1 MRMVNGLL
9 SSAGQMPVDTR
20 VWGEFVAKDLFGPSK
35 LGKYHNPSTLHES
48 DDGYEFIC
56 ASVRNNGINH
66 AMPKVDGENLSLTPP
81 NIIAWGKQSPFFTYH
96 ENQCVTSQGMY
107 FIEINDLT
115 RNQIHFVIT
124 ILNKLTRVYNY
135 TNCLIGKKFDELSI
149 PLPLKPGA
157 DEVDYTED
165 DIDWRYMESYI
176 HELEESYIHELDA
189 YLKETG
195 LDDYT
200 LTDDEREVLEREPVF
215 KGFEVTTL
223 FDIVNTKS
231 IRQSD
236 VREQLQ
242 SNDGSIPYITASD
255 KNNAIAAYIE
265 CPQEWIDKG
274 NCIFIGGKTTTVTY
288 QSQDFC
294 SNDSHNLALYLKN
307 EQARTEH
314 VQLYLVSILK
324 KAFANKYQWSNAL
337 SKTKIKAESIQL
349 PVKQGTDDVDYTEAD
364 IDWVYMDA
372 YVRVMEK
379 LVIADVVDYK
389 NEMIATT
396 KGLIKN

>member
-1 MRMVNGLL
+1 MVNGLL

-48 DDGYEFIC
+48 DDGYDFIC

-96 ENQCVTSQGMY
+96 ENPCVTSQGMY

-124 ILNKLTRVYNY
+124 ILNKLTRGYNY

-149 PLPLKPGA
+149 PLPLKLGT
-157 DEVDYTED
+157 DEVNYTED
-165 DIDWRYMESYI
+165 DIDWAFMESYI
-176 HELEESYIHELDA
+176 HELEESYIQELDA

-215 KGFEVTTL
+215 KEFEVGEL
-223 FDIVNTKS
+223 FDGVSGDTDIKKVH
-231 IRQSD
+231 
-236 VREQLQ
+236 L
-242 SNDGSIPYITASD
+242 DGDGYPVITAGVDNLGVAGYSSVTANILPANTLTVD
-255 KNNAIAAYIE
+255 MF
-265 CPQEWIDKG
+265 G
-274 NCIFIGGKTTTVTY
+274 NCYFRPFEYKMVTHARVF
-288 QSQDFC
+288 SL
-294 SNDSHNLALYLKN
+294 SLKN
-307 EQARTEH
+307 GHLTPETG
-314 VQLYLVSILK
+314 LFICTMLK
-324 KAFANKYQWSNAL
+324 WLSTKYNYSNMC
-337 SKTKIKAESIQL
+337 SYNKIKNETIQL
-349 PVKQGTDDVDYTEAD
+349 PVKSGTDDD
-364 IDWVYMDA
+364 IDWDYMA
-372 YVRVMEK
+372 SYVRTMEK
-379 LVIADVVDYK
+379 QVIADVVDYK
-389 NEMIATT
+389 NEMISTT
-396 KGLIKN
+396 KALVKK

>member
-1 MRMVNGLL
+1 MFR
-9 SSAGQMPVDTR
+9 
-20 VWGEFVAKDLFGPSK
+20 EFKVGDLFDGSTGDTDLKKEHLDSQGYPVVTAGVDNLGIAGYSSTNAKVLPANTLTVDMFGNCYFRPFEYKMVTHARVFSLSLKDGQLTPETGLYICTMFNWLRSKYNYSNMCSYKKIKAESIQLPVK
-35 LGKYHNPSTLHES
+35 LGT
-48 DDGYEFIC
+48 
-56 ASVRNNGINH
+56 
-66 AMPKVDGENLSLTPP
+66 
-81 NIIAWGKQSPFFTYH
+81 
-96 ENQCVTSQGMY
+96 
-107 FIEINDLT
+107 
-115 RNQIHFVIT
+115 
-124 ILNKLTRVYNY
+124 
-135 TNCLIGKKFDELSI
+135 
-149 PLPLKPGA
+149 
-157 DEVDYTED
+157 DEVNYTED
-165 DIDWRYMESYI
+165 DIDWAYMESYI
-176 HELEESYIHELDA
+176 HELEESYIQELDA

-215 KGFEVTTL
+215 KEFKVTTL

-337 SKTKIKAESIQL
+337 SKTKIKPNLSNFLSNRVRMMLTIL
-349 PVKQGTDDVDYTEAD
+349 KPILIGYT
-364 IDWVYMDA
+364 WMHTCGSW
-372 YVRVMEK
+372 
-379 LVIADVVDYK
+379 K
-389 NEMIATT
+389 N
-396 KGLIKN
+396 

>member
-1 MRMVNGLL
+1 MVNGLL

-48 DDGYEFIC
+48 DDGYDFIC

-96 ENQCVTSQGMY
+96 ENPCVTSQGMY

-124 ILNKLTRVYNY
+124 ILNKLTRGYNY

-149 PLPLKPGA
+149 PLPLKPGT
-157 DEVDYTED
+157 DEVNYTED
-165 DIDWRYMESYI
+165 DIDWAYMESYIHELEESYI

-215 KGFEVTTL
+215 KEFEVGEL
-223 FDIVNTKS
+223 FDGVSGDTDIKKVH
-231 IRQSD
+231 
-236 VREQLQ
+236 L
-242 SNDGSIPYITASD
+242 DGDGYPVITAGVDNLGVAGYSSVTANILPANTLTVD
-255 KNNAIAAYIE
+255 MF
-265 CPQEWIDKG
+265 G
-274 NCIFIGGKTTTVTY
+274 NCYFRPFEYKMVTHARVF
-288 QSQDFC
+288 SL
-294 SNDSHNLALYLKN
+294 SLKN
-307 EQARTEH
+307 GHLTPETG
-314 VQLYLVSILK
+314 LFICTMLK
-324 KAFANKYQWSNAL
+324 WLSTKYNYSNMC
-337 SKTKIKAESIQL
+337 SYNKIKNETIQL
-349 PVKQGTDDVDYTEAD
+349 PVKSGTDDD
-364 IDWVYMDA
+364 IDWDYMA
-372 YVRVMEK
+372 SYVRTMEK
-379 LVIADVVDYK
+379 QVIADVVDYK
-389 NEMIATT
+389 NEMISTT
-396 KGLIKN
+396 KALVKK

>member
-1 MRMVNGLL
+1 MFREFKVGKLFDGSTGDTDLKKEHLDGRGYPVVTAGVDNLGIAGYSSTDAKILSANTLTVDMFGNCYFRPFEYKMVTH
-9 SSAGQMPVDTR
+9 AR
-20 VWGEFVAKDLFGPSK
+20 VFS
-35 LGKYHNPSTLHES
+35 
-48 DDGYEFIC
+48 
-56 ASVRNNGINH
+56 
-66 AMPKVDGENLSLTPP
+66 LSLKDGQLTPETGLYICTMF
-81 NIIAWGKQSPFFTYH
+81 NWLRSK
-96 ENQCVTSQGMY
+96 
-107 FIEINDLT
+107 
-115 RNQIHFVIT
+115 
-124 ILNKLTRVYNY
+124 YNY
-135 TNCLIGKKFDELSI
+135 SNMCSYNKIKAESI
-149 PLPLKPGA
+149 QLPVKPGT
-157 DEVDYTED
+157 DEVNYTED
-165 DIDWRYMESYI
+165 DIDWAYMESYI
-176 HELEESYIHELDA
+176 HELEESYIHELEESYVHELDA

-195 LDDYT
+195 LDDYR

-215 KGFEVTTL
+215 KEFKVTTL